1 MYTRKQLRAAAG
13 IISQIAQANH
23 VSEAQ
28 VRMEMEEAMNYGRN
42 NPASEVQAKWSTFHY
57 AGSEPTLEE
66 FILWVSA
73 MVKDRMS

>member
-1 MYTRKQLRAAAG
+1 MYTRNQLRAAAG
-13 IISQIAQANH
+13 IIRQIARANH

-42 NPASEVQAKWSTFHY
+42 DPALEVQAKWSTFHY
-57 AGSEPTLEE
+57 AGPEPTLEE

-73 MVKDRMS
+73 MVKGRMS